1 MEYRTM
7 KANTFIFAALVV
19 IGALVAQGCADSAP
33 SGPSASLGS
42 VTVTRYVAIGNSLT
56 AGYQSNGLYQSA
68 QMYSYPNLISQQ
80 LTAAGANLP
89 AFQQPLWPD
98 PGSPD
103 PATGYASRFE
113 LISLTGPVVGPAGE
127 ALTAAGPPSALTLA
141 RPYDNLGIPGAVIY
155 DFLDTTNFATK
166 AAQRENGFFLAIL
179 RTSAFGNSILAQAA
193 ALNPNLVTF
202 WLGAND
208 VLGYATSG
216 GTALNIVGQAAP
228 TPAPLFTQMYTQ
240 SLGALHQS
248 LPNAK
253 ILVANIP
260 DVDAIPFFTT
270 IGPKIGAALKALEAV
285 NPAVVGL
292 FYEKNGEMVASS
304 FTNFTNPSTDPLIT
318 LKGGPYAALLGQS
331 TGQWYHDLA
340 AATGLPFAALY
351 ANYSTAG
358 IDTTQP
364 FGLDPRNPFPD
375 ALVLDAGEQAIAAA
389 AITSFNATIASV
401 AAANGAAVVDMNGF
415 FNTIKTSGLS
425 VDGETFTTAYIAGNL
440 FSLDG
445 VHPSSKG
452 YGIVANEYI
461 KTMNASFGMHV
472 PLVNINSLP
481 GIPTVQSLGKLA
493 GDKNIPIIP
502 YSAWKSFDALWS
514 SGH

>member
-1 MEYRTM
+1 M

-42 VTVTRYVAIGNSLT
+42 VTVTKYVAIGNSLT

-103 PATGYASRFE
+103 PATGKASRFE

-127 ALTAAGPPSALTLA
+127 TVVAAAPPSAGTLL
-141 RPYDNLGIPGAVIY
+141 RPYDNLGIPGAVIG
-155 DFLDTTNFATK
+155 DFLDTTNFLTK
-166 AAQRENGFFLAIL
+166 AAARENGFFAAIL
-179 RTSAFGNSILAQAA
+179 RSSAFGSSILAQAT
-193 ALNPNLVTF
+193 ALKPDLVTF

-216 GTALNIVGQAAP
+216 GTSPAAP
-228 TPAPLFTQMYTQ
+228 TDANTFAGYYSESIGYLH
-240 SLGALHQS
+240 GAL
-248 LPNAK
+248 PKTK
-253 ILVANIP
+253 IVVANIP

-270 IGPKIGAALKALEAV
+270 VGPKIAASLKGVESV
-285 NPAVVGL
+285 NHAVVGL
-292 FYEKNGEMVASS
+292 WYEKHGEIVASS
-304 FTNFTNPSTDPLIT
+304 YTNFTDPSTDPLIT
-318 LKGGPYAALLGQS
+318 LKGGPYAGLIGQS

-340 AATGLPFAALY
+340 AALGLPFAAVF
-351 ANYSTAG
+351 ANYQAAG

-364 FGLDPRNPFPD
+364 FGLVPTNPFPD
-375 ALVLDAGEQAIAAA
+375 ALVLDAGEQATAAT
-389 AITSFNATIASV
+389 AISAFNATIAEV
-401 AAANGAAVVDMNGF
+401 AAGNGAAVVDMNGF
-415 FNTIKTSGLS
+415 FNMIKTSGLV

-472 PLVNINSLP
+472 PLVSINSLP
-481 GIPTVQSLGKLA
+481 GIPTVQSLSKSA
-493 GDKNIPIIP
+493 GDKNIPVIP
-502 YSAWKSFDALWS
+502 YSAWKSFDALWR
-514 SGH
+514 

>member
-1 MEYRTM
+1 M

-42 VTVTRYVAIGNSLT
+42 VSVTKYVAIGNSLT

-68 QMYSYPNLISQQ
+68 QIYSYPNLISQQ
-80 LTAAGANLP
+80 LNAAGANLP

-103 PATGYASRFE
+103 PTTGKASRYVI
-113 LISLTGPVVGPAGE
+113 ISLTGPVVAPAGE
-127 ALTAAGPPSALTLA
+127 AVTAAGPPSALTLA

-155 DFLDTTNFATK
+155 DFLDTTNFLSK
-166 AAQRENGFFLAIL
+166 EGPPRDNGFFLAIL
-179 RTSAFGNSILAQAA
+179 RSSAFGNSILAQAT
-193 ALNPNLVTF
+193 ALKPDLVTF

-216 GTALNIVGQAAP
+216 GTSPTAP
-228 TPAPLFTQMYTQ
+228 TNATIFSELYGG

-270 IGPKIGAALKALEAV
+270 IGPKIAAALKSLEAV
-285 NPAVVGL
+285 NHAVVGL
-292 FYEKNGEMVASS
+292 FYEKSGEMVASS
-304 FTNFTNPSTDPLIT
+304 FTNFTSPSTDPLIT
-318 LKGGPYAALLGQS
+318 LKGGAYAALLGQP

-340 AATGLPFAALY
+340 AALGLPFAAVY
-351 ANYSTAG
+351 ANYQAAG

-415 FNTIKTSGLS
+415 FNTIKTSGLI

-472 PLVNINSLP
+472 PLVSINSLP
-481 GIPTVQSLGKLA
+481 GIPTPPLSKLA

-502 YSAWKSFDALWS
+502 YRAWKSFDALWGS
-514 SGH
+514 AH

>member
-1 MEYRTM
+1 M

-42 VTVTRYVAIGNSLT
+42 VSVTKYVAIGNSLT

-68 QMYSYPNLISQQ
+68 QIYSYPNLISQQ
-80 LTAAGANLP
+80 LNAAGANLP

-103 PATGYASRFE
+103 PTTGKASRFE

-127 ALTAAGPPSALTLA
+127 ALTAAGPPSAMTLQ

-155 DFLDTTNFATK
+155 DFLDTTNFLSKEGAP
-166 AAQRENGFFLAIL
+166 RNNGFFLAIL
-179 RTSAFGNSILAQAA
+179 RSSAIGNSILAQATA
-193 ALNPNLVTF
+193 ATPLKADLVTF

-216 GTALNIVGQAAP
+216 GTSPSAP
-228 TPAPLFTQMYTQ
+228 TSATIFTGLYSE
-240 SLGALHQS
+240 SLGQLHAA

-270 IGPKIGAALKALEAV
+270 IGPKIGAALKGLEAV
-285 NPAVVGL
+285 NHAVVGL
-292 FYEKNGEMVASS
+292 FYEKSGEMVASS

-318 LKGGPYAALLGQS
+318 LKGGPYAALLGQP

-340 AATGLPFAALY
+340 AATGFPFAALY
-351 ANYSTAG
+351 ASYSAAG

-415 FNTIKTSGLS
+415 FNTIKTSGLE

-481 GIPTVQSLGKLA
+481 GIPTVQSLSKLA
-493 GDKNIPIIP
+493 GDKNIPVIP
-502 YSAWKSFDALWS
+502 YSAWKSFDALWG
-514 SGH
+514 SGR